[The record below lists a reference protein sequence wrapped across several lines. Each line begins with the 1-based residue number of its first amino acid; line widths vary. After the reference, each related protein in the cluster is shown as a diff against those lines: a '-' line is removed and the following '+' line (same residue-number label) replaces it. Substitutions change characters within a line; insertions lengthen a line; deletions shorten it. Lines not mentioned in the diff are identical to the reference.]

1 MVYDQTGSVRALS
14 TTISYFRRQYS
25 IRQKAKELASTLAQY
40 THAITDFA
48 PILPW
53 SITIAR
59 TSGCKDLPPLFHVSH
74 HAAMHSRYTDTPRP
88 SELDRLTYWA
98 TQRYLN
104 SIMGDVNIGF
114 HFERYHAD
122 ILPPPIGPD
131 MLTTKA
137 TFNSNIVL
145 VYLNGSPSY
154 LAEQCRQIDPN
165 GEHEW
170 HIYSSQQQQLQKSR
184 YPHIWQFPLSDS
196 YREKLPHARAVLT
209 VSGFMGPAELLY
221 LGKPFIAVPTPGH
234 GEHAFNSAAL
244 REISDVTVVT
254 SISDSQ
260 SQQLIRQALGDAKA
274 VSQPLK
280 RTGRMGPIGQ
290 YADVRFEVIRRIY
303 GE

>member
-1 MVYDQTGSVRALS
+1 MVYDEAGSLRTLS
-14 TTISYFRRQYS
+14 TTISYLRRQFP
-25 IRQKAKELASTLAQY
+25 IGQKAKELASTLAQY

-48 PILPW
+48 PILPLAMQ
-53 SITIAR
+53 IAR

-74 HAAMHSRYTDTPRP
+74 HAAMHSRYRDTPRP
-88 SELDRLTYWA
+88 LELDRLTYWA

-131 MLTTKA
+131 MLTAKS
-137 TFNSNIVL
+137 TFNSNLVL
-145 VYLNGSPSY
+145 VYFNGAPSY
-154 LAEQCRQIDPN
+154 LAEKCSQIDPT

-170 HIYSSQQQQLQKSR
+170 HIYSSQQQQIQRSR
-184 YPHIWQFPLSDS
+184 YSHIWQFPLNES

-234 GEHAFNSAAL
+234 GEHAFNAAAL

-254 SISDSQ
+254 SISAPN

-274 VSQPLK
+274 VTEPLK

-290 YADVRFEVIRRIY
+290 YEDVRFEVIRKIY
-303 GE
+303 GD